1 MWLHLTAVCSCH
13 HRTAP
18 NDGPASRITEL
29 LNFHTRRF
37 LFSLSLYLSIQHSLI
52 CRVLLLLLLLL
63 SNRASW
69 LGVGWVLQA
78 NMRCRVWVN
87 TTSGLSTTR
96 QNPDP
101 NRSTRRA
108 FFWKTGPTGP
118 IQCLPI
124 LLPPFPQPR
133 HSTSVISLLN
143 HIEWSPLSVRR
154 KNSRLV
160 AFYKAVNNLYPVLVG
175 QLRPCSHQ
183 TRSYDPLT
191 FTFLTPR
198 TDYYKYLLLPRTI
211 VDWN

>member
-1 MWLHLTAVCSCH
+1 
-13 HRTAP
+13 
-18 NDGPASRITEL
+18 
-29 LNFHTRRF
+29 
-37 LFSLSLYLSIQHSLI
+37 
-52 CRVLLLLLLLL
+52 
-63 SNRASW
+63 
-69 LGVGWVLQA
+69 
-78 NMRCRVWVN
+78 MRCRVWVN

-108 FFWKTGPTGP
+108 FFFGKQGRQGRFSVYPYYYHPFLNPVT
-118 IQCLPI
+118 
-124 LLPPFPQPR
+124 PPQ
-133 HSTSVISLLN
+133 
-143 HIEWSPLSVRR
+143 LSVFSITLNGHLCQFAE